1 MKWKQIIALLLILLI
16 ALTTMACEKQPTYD
30 TSPEFNP
37 ETDHQYFHMDA
48 NLTELAETETGY
60 YYLTGHGSGFLRY
73 IEKETMQDIAL
84 CNKPNCIIH
93 EGGKYSDEELET
105 CNAFF
110 RTSWGHIFYYEGYLY
125 CLENDTTYDTE
136 FSETYTLTR
145 ISLDGTERKPIWV
158 VDVDE
163 ADTEEVIEFSSI
175 HMYILHRGVFYILI
189 NQTLYAYSLE
199 TEKVTK
205 LRTFID
211 AEDFQRITAVGDYV
225 FLSCYDEERNFYMFR
240 YTVSKKEWN
249 EYPET
254 WFYKNGVW
262 WTEDLEEE
270 SFNLNIATIEREIKR
285 TIPLS
290 SLVVTAVSEEYLI
303 TTEPS
308 RRVWNGKEITWE
320 EFYEL
325 PQEDQ
330 YKAGWTTREKFQ
342 IYDIETLELL
352 GTVPY
357 LDIGFPLFAEDR
369 ILFFVSESGK
379 ESMKYIEI
387 SDLGEGKA
395 LQWQTVERV
404 N

>member
-1 MKWKQIIALLLILLI
+1 
-16 ALTTMACEKQPTYD
+16 
-30 TSPEFNP
+30 
-37 ETDHQYFHMDA
+37 
-48 NLTELAETETGY
+48 
-60 YYLTGHGSGFLRY
+60 
-73 IEKETMQDIAL
+73 
-84 CNKPNCIIH
+84 
-93 EGGKYSDEELET
+93 
-105 CNAFF
+105 
-110 RTSWGHIFYYEGYLY
+110 
-125 CLENDTTYDTE
+125 
-136 FSETYTLTR
+136 
-145 ISLDGTERKPIWV
+145 
-158 VDVDE
+158 
-163 ADTEEVIEFSSI
+163 
-175 HMYILHRGVFYILI
+175 
-189 NQTLYAYSLE
+189 
-199 TEKVTK
+199 
-205 LRTFID
+205 
-211 AEDFQRITAVGDYV
+211 
-225 FLSCYDEERNFYMFR
+225 MFR

-369 ILFFVSESGK
+369 ILFFVSESGE